1 MNKKDVEIVRNIVSD
16 CLRSTLAAGKAKK
29 YANYFIN
36 GVPVI
41 YQYEQYPL
49 ASRDNWN
56 DKLIRRRNQALR
68 GNKSVL
74 DIDRREAYDAAK
86 DFITYTIMRTYG
98 EKVNDIP
105 NLCLFPVP
113 TTKDAASYYAEWN
126 EVLNG
131 VQKRTGIPNCMAAFE
146 HHYRECEDG
155 SNWFEG
161 DGFPDGEF
169 DQSYFSTAT
178 DEGAKII
185 LVVDSIYQGTIV
197 RECID
202 MLRDMGNEVIL
213 VISLIQTII

>member
-1 MNKKDVEIVRNIVSD
+1 MNKRDIEIVRNIVND

-49 ASRDNWN
+49 ANRDNYN
-56 DKLIRRRNQALR
+56 DKMIRRRNHALR
-68 GNKSVL
+68 GNRSVL
-74 DIDRREAYDAAK
+74 NIDRREAYDAAK

-113 TTKDAASYYAEWN
+113 TTKDAASYYAEWD
-126 EVLNG
+126 EVLNS

-155 SNWFEG
+155 SNYFEG
-161 DGFPDGEF
+161 DGFPDGRF
-169 DQSYFSTAT
+169 DQSVFSTAT
-178 DEGAKII
+178 DESAKII

-202 MLRDMGNEVIL
+202 ILRDMGNEVIL

>member
-1 MNKKDVEIVRNIVSD
+1 MNKKDIEIVRNIVSD
-16 CLRSTLAAGKAKK
+16 CLHSILTAGRAKK

-36 GVPVI
+36 EVPVI

-49 ASRDNWN
+49 ASKDNHN
-56 DKLIRRRNQALR
+56 DKLIRRRIQAMKGR
-68 GNKSVL
+68 KSVL

-98 EKVNDIP
+98 ENVNDIP

-113 TTKDAASYYAEWN
+113 TCKDSASYYAEWN
-126 EVLNG
+126 EVLNS
-131 VQKRTGIPNCMAAFE
+131 VQKRTGIANCMTAFE
-146 HHYRECEDG
+146 HHYRECEDD

-161 DGFPDGEF
+161 DGFPDGRF
-169 DQSYFSTAT
+169 DQSAFSTAT
-178 DEGAKII
+178 DESAKII